1 MLPKLLNLF
10 AIKLAKLASVARL
23 LTFLACY
30 WRLVNLDKFIVL
42 RKISSSKAPINLAF
56 YVH

>member
-1 MLPKLLNLF
+1 MLKLF
-10 AIKLAKLASVARL
+10 TIKLAKLASVARL

-42 RKISSSKAPINLAF
+42 RKISSSKAHINLAF

>member
-1 MLPKLLNLF
+1 MLNLF
-10 AIKLAKLASVARL
+10 AIKLAKLASTARL
-23 LTFLACY
+23 LAFLACY

-42 RKISSSKAPINLAF
+42 RKISSSKAPTNLDI

>member
-1 MLPKLLNLF
+1 MLNLF
-10 AIKLAKLASVARL
+10 AIKLVKLAIVARL
-23 LTFLACY
+23 WVFLACY

-42 RKISSSKAPINLAF
+42 RKISSSKAPTNLAF

>member
-1 MLPKLLNLF
+1 MLKLF

-23 LTFLACY
+23 LVFLACY
-30 WRLVNLDKFIVL
+30 WRLVNLDEFIVL
-42 RKISSSKAPINLAF
+42 RKFSSSKAHINLAF

>member
-1 MLPKLLNLF
+1 MINLLKRF
-10 AIKLAKLASVARL
+10 GIKLAKLASVARL

-42 RKISSSKAPINLAF
+42 RKISSSKAHINLAF